1 MSTTQ
6 YQVLVRSQ
14 SSDLFTASVLGMADC
29 VAEGRT
35 REEAI
40 EGAKRAL
47 AERLARGEI
56 VTIELED
63 AETETG
69 AARQATGNVW
79 QEEAGRFRADPTFD
93 DFLAEVQRERR
104 QVDEDGPAS

>member
-14 SSDLFTASVLGMADC
+14 SGNLFTAAVLGMADC
-29 VAEGRT
+29 VAEGQT

-40 EGAKRAL
+40 ANAKQVL

-63 AETETG
+63 AEIG
-69 AARQATGNVW
+69 AAFKATGDVW
-79 QEEAGRFRADPTFD
+79 REQAGRFRDDPTFD
-93 DFLAEVQRERR
+93 EFLAEVERERR
-104 QVDEDGPAS
+104 DLDGEKS

>member
-14 SSDLFTASVLGMADC
+14 SDGLFTAAVLGIADC

-40 EGAKRAL
+40 ANAKRAL
-47 AERLARGEI
+47 VERLARGEL

-63 AETETG
+63 AVTETE
-69 AARQATGNVW
+69 AARQATSNVW
-79 QEEAGRFRADPTFD
+79 REEAGRFRDDPTFD
-93 DFLAEVQRERR
+93 EFLAEMQAERR
-104 QVDEDGPAS
+104 SLDSEESAS